1 MSDFKAKMHQFD
13 FSWGSAP
20 DPARGAYL
28 NHLAV
33 FKATSKGTE
42 REEKGKGNGRGRRE
56 VDEGKGRRGEGI
68 CWTNVKLLPTRL

>member
-13 FSWGSAP
+13 FSWGCAP

-28 NHLAV
+28 NLLAV

-42 REEKGKGNGRGRRE
+42 REEGGKGK
-56 VDEGKGRRGEGI
+56 KGSG
-68 CWTNVKLLPTRL
+68 